1 MQQHFLLLILCT
13 YPKFL
18 VTSLAR
24 NPICCCVYLNKKK
37 KKSMNH
43 VYVIAVYIRFQ
54 NIPLMSFHGPFYT
67 HYICG
72 KITQGNSFTFPSTA
86 SKNNHPIYY

>member
-1 MQQHFLLLILCT
+1 
-13 YPKFL
+13 
-18 VTSLAR
+18 
-24 NPICCCVYLNKKK
+24 
-37 KKSMNH
+37 MNH

-67 HYICG
+67 HNICG

>member
-1 MQQHFLLLILCT
+1 
-13 YPKFL
+13 
-18 VTSLAR
+18 
-24 NPICCCVYLNKKK
+24 
-37 KKSMNH
+37 MNH

-67 HYICG
+67 HICG
-72 KITQGNSFTFPSTA
+72 KITRGNSFTFPSTA